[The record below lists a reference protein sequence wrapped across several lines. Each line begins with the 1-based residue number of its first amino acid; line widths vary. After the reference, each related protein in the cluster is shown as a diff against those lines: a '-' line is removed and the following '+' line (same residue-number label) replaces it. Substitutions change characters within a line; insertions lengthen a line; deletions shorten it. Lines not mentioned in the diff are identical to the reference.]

1 MWSASYSPDGLKFA
15 FVDGRD
21 LHVYGVQSLRK
32 SELKPMVSANIRS
45 NLKVYSLAWSHDN
58 TRIATSGNNDEVVI
72 CDATTGAIIVT
83 LYGEGCDCINC
94 VTFSKSD
101 AHVTSVSNNG
111 RVFCWPI
118 IPFSSFGT
126 LDLLRQSPGV
136 HATENFIEQLNLAN
150 AWSDY
155 GVDGNTVLHMLA
167 KNPKPGTFWGDK
179 DGDHAIYDEI
189 LHIWKESN
197 APYVPVRNDKNTE
210 KQKRTGTCEKQ
221 KRTGTYREAETPLT
235 VAVKARNPY
244 FLYAITE
251 AKDLLGRDFDARRND
266 DKAIHNLITVRTL
279 PLRLASYLHHAACV
293 CLSPQYLSTTVVF
306 FLSLSLSFSFSSFL
320 CVSSRLPILT
330 L

>member
-1 MWSASYSPDGLKFA
+1 
-15 FVDGRD
+15 
-21 LHVYGVQSLRK
+21 VYGVQSLRK

-118 IPFSSFGT
+118 IPFSSIGT

-167 KNPKPGTFWGDK
+167 NDTKPGNYWGDE
-179 DGDHAIYDEI
+179 DGYHAKYDEI
-189 LHIWKESN
+189 LNIWKESN

-210 KQKRTGTCEKQ
+210 KQKRTGT
-221 KRTGTYREAETPLT
+221 YREAQSCCSSRFPAIASSETPLT
-235 VAVKARNPY
+235 VAVKAHNHY

-251 AKDLLGRDFDARRND
+251 AKDLLGREFDALHND

-293 CLSPQYLSTTVVF
+293 CFSPQYLSTVVF
-306 FLSLSLSFSFSSFL
+306 FLSLFLSLSFSSFL

>member
-15 FVDGRD
+15 FVDGCD

-118 IPFSSFGT
+118 IPFSSIGT

-167 KNPKPGTFWGDK
+167 RNPKPGNYWGDK
-179 DGDHAIYDEI
+179 EGDHAQYDEI
-189 LHIWKESN
+189 LNIWKESN
-197 APYVPVRNDKNTE
+197 APYVPVRNDK
-210 KQKRTGTCEKQ
+210 QVH
-221 KRTGTYREAETPLT
+221 REAETPLT
-235 VAVKARNPY
+235 VAVKAHNDY

-251 AKDLLGRDFDARRND
+251 AKDLLGREFDALRND

-293 CLSPQYLSTTVVF
+293 CFSP
-306 FLSLSLSFSFSSFL
+306 
-320 CVSSRLPILT
+320 
-330 L
+330 